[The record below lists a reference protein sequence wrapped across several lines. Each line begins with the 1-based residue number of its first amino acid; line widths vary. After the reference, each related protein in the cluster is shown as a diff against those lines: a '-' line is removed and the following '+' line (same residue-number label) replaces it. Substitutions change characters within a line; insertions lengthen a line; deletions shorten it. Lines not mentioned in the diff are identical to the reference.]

1 MSNELKDYGQLFC
14 EAVDTIV
21 KERLSGIKFDST
33 ILCTIVDDKDKAQ
46 GKYVVSYSD
55 AKFEAYAMG
64 ETRYNKNNNVYVQIP
79 GGDWNEQKFIIAK
92 KTNEEDTPTTYQY
105 PFDSFVDI
113 TGNIIKNTPK
123 VEGSL
128 IANGY
133 WDMSDP
139 DDIQILTGEDE

>member
-55 AKFEAYAMG
+55 AKFEAYSLS
-64 ETRYNKNNNVYVQIP
+64 ETKYNINNKTKFCNVGY
-79 GGDWNEQKFIIAK
+79 
-92 KTNEEDTPTTYQY
+92 
-105 PFDSFVDI
+105 SF
-113 TGNIIKNTPK
+113 
-123 VEGSL
+123 
-128 IANGY
+128 
-133 WDMSDP
+133 
-139 DDIQILTGEDE
+139 